1 MNFLDYKDRI
11 VCASKIF
18 NTDEMRKIY
27 HLGVKVFG
35 ENYVHDLLSRKNE
48 LSDLTDIKWHFIG
61 HLQSNKTKLII
72 NEIDCLH
79 SLDSIKLANL
89 IQKLRLEPLDCYI
102 QVNLALEDSKSG
114 ILLNDLEDFIN
125 EIKKYDKINL
135 IGLMT
140 IGVLNDDVKTDAIFK
155 QLAELKEKYHLKSVS
170 MGMSG
175 DYQLALKY
183 GSDVLRIGTLF
194 KGVI

>member
-1 MNFLDYKDRI
+1 MNFLDYKDKVI
-11 VCASKIF
+11 CASKIF
-18 NTDEMRKIY
+18 NIDEIRKIY
-27 HLGVKVFG
+27 HLGIKVFG
-35 ENYVHDLLSRKNE
+35 ENYVLELLEKKAA
-48 LSDLTDIKWHFIG
+48 LSDLSDIKWHMVG
-61 HLQSNKTKLII
+61 HLQSNKVKLVI

-89 IQKLRLEPLDCYI
+89 IEKLRLEPLDCFV
-102 QVNLALEDSKSG
+102 QVNLAGEDTKSG
-114 ILLNDLEDFIN
+114 ILLNDLEDFIH

-140 IGVLNDDVKTDAIFK
+140 IGVHNDDVKTESIFK
-155 QLAELKEKYHLKSVS
+155 LLSELKEKYHLSKVS

-183 GSDVLRIGTLF
+183 QSDVLRIGTLF